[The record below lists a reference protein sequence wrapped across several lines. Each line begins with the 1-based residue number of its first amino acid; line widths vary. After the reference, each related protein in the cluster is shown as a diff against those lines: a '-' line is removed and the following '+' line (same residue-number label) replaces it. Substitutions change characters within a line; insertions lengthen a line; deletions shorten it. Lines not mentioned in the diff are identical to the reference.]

1 MAGTANAPV
10 VTRAYAPSRFGQLHY
25 RIARPEHASAAPPLL
40 CLHQTPGNGSDWQ
53 PIIAELARTRVVVAP
68 DTPGYGMS
76 DPPPE
81 PASIPDFA
89 QIMGRFMDDM
99 AAAALVPAGSFDV
112 MGMHTGS
119 IIATEMSRSLPA
131 RVRRAVLF
139 GLAAYP
145 EELRAQ
151 KLARLRDNFPLPT
164 NDLTHVEKLWSIIS
178 NLSDPRMSAEQRH
191 IGMAECLRL
200 GSRMPWGY
208 IAVYRYDFLGAMP
221 EVKQP
226 VLVVNPQDDL
236 WNVTRETSA
245 RFPTARRLD
254 LPGVKHGVLA
264 LERDRLVGEI
274 NGFLAGAGVTHD

>member
-1 MAGTANAPV
+1 MADDGNAPV
-10 VTRAYAPSRFGQLHY
+10 VSRAYASSRFGQLHY
-25 RIARPEHASAAPPLL
+25 RIARPLRPSTAPPLL

-53 PIIAELARTRVVVAP
+53 PIIAELARTRIVVAP

-89 QIMGRFMDDM
+89 AIMARFMDDM
-99 AAAALVPAGSFDV
+99 AGQGLLPPGPFDV

-119 IIATEMSRSLPA
+119 ITATEMARSLPQ

-145 EELRAQ
+145 ENLRAE
-151 KLARLRDNFPLPT
+151 KLAKLRDNFPLPA
-164 NDLTHVEKLWSIIS
+164 NDLTHVEKLWAIIS
-178 NLSDPRMSAEQRH
+178 KLSDPRMSAEQRH

-221 EVKQP
+221 QVTQP

-245 RFPTARRLD
+245 RIPGSRRLD
-254 LPGVKHGVLA
+254 LPGVAHGVLA

-274 NGFLAGAGVTHD
+274 NAFLGEAAHG